1 MSLANENRLVK
12 SRQKKRGLVA
22 SLTLPDGREYHSLP
36 TRLDVGHD
44 VVHPGHA
51 KGQNRL
57 RLEVER
63 LDGVFQTL
71 LAFAFG
77 LGLGQEFRLETG
89 HEVRGKLG
97 AVVAEPLDG
106 IVGVLDV
113 VDAHVEAPVG
123 LADQRIVLDFAVGAL
138 RLEILVQSFLFP
150 ATVDGVLVVH
160 PKLDRAGI
168 DLPDLRGAEDE
179 GERLQGLPGLDG
191 GLRHG
196 LRVQTDELPAT
207 DGRVEHEGFEGGVGE
222 DDGHILSFCVS
233 TLLSR
238 AVVRS
243 LFPSDI

>member
-1 MSLANENRLVK
+1 M
-12 SRQKKRGLVA
+12 
-22 SLTLPDGREYHSLP
+22 
-36 TRLDVGHD
+36 GHD

-97 AVVAEPLDG
+97 AVVAEPAHG
-106 IVGVLDV
+106 VVGVLDV

-138 RLEILVQSFLFP
+138 RLEILFQSFLFP

-168 DLPDLRGAEDE
+168 DLPDLRGAEDGGE
-179 GERLQGLPGLDG
+179 GFGGRAGLDG
-191 GLRHG
+191 RTGFR
-196 LRVQTDELPAT
+196 LRVQTDELALP
-207 DGRVEHEGFEGGVGE
+207 DGRVEHEGFQSGVRE
-222 DDGHILSFCVS
+222 DGH
-233 TLLSR
+233 
-238 AVVRS
+238 
-243 LFPSDI
+243 